1 MDKLNKW
8 NCLTYRGV
16 ARTLGV
22 SVWRIRYAITS
33 GYLPAPSVI
42 LKRRALFS
50 PEQVEAMKG
59 FFEVEDAHRRKG
71 MSRDDSRFYSDLAN
85 TQRCPGSLATKLDQ
99 SP

>member
-8 NCLTYRGV
+8 NCLTYRGA

-22 SVWRIRYAITS
+22 SVWRIRYAIDS
-33 GYLPAPSVI
+33 GYLPSPSVV

-50 PEQVEAMKG
+50 PQQVEAMRD

-71 MSRDDSRFYSDLAN
+71 VSEDDSRFYFDLAN
-85 TQRCPGSLATKLDQ
+85 TQRPT
-99 SP
+99 